1 MSEKKQQADP
11 ICPLL
16 PHGRTIG
23 REGGA
28 SPSRR
33 AAECDLIFATPGDA
47 PSTFDGSVGTLRPT
61 TSLLA
66 FAATIFVHVLLATFG
81 RSQDAPAPAP
91 VPAPTPAT
99 AQVLPSD
106 DSSLVFSTAEWNEME
121 KAIDRGL
128 VTLANE
134 QNEDG
139 SFGRAG
145 SSQPAVTS
153 LATMAFLSRGHQPG
167 LGEHGTR
174 INRAID
180 YVLASQD
187 RFGFFVSGNSYN
199 SSSTTYSHAIAGVML
214 AEVLGLTDR
223 TRNERIVSGIDRGLE
238 ATMKLQHRHYNSKI
252 DRGGWRYLKPQTGM
266 SKSSDSDL
274 SVTTWHMLFLRA
286 AKNAGFE
293 VPASLVKDCAEFVK
307 RCHDAERN
315 MFAYLPSR
323 NGTIT
328 MTGAG
333 VLCLNLAGEFADPAM
348 LAGAETL
355 QDFAF
360 DMMDG
365 GDRWP
370 YYTCYHCSQAA
381 SQVGGEIRRDV
392 LRNIAK
398 FLLDEQNP
406 QGSWP
411 AMGTSRAYGE
421 AYATS
426 MAILSLTP
434 AYQLLPIYQQ

>member
-1 MSEKKQQADP
+1 MSDCRFKFSGCHSALA
-11 ICPLL
+11 IL
-16 PHGRTIG
+16 P
-23 REGGA
+23 A
-28 SPSRR
+28 
-33 AAECDLIFATPGDA
+33 CVFL
-47 PSTFDGSVGTLRPT
+47 
-61 TSLLA
+61 SLLA
-66 FAATIFVHVLLATFG
+66 SPGH
-81 RSQDAPAPAP
+81 SQDAPAA
-91 VPAPTPAT
+91 APTT
-99 AQVLPSD
+99 QVLPSD

-128 VTLANE
+128 ITLANK
-134 QNEDG
+134 QNDDG
-139 SFGRAG
+139 SFGRPG

-214 AEVLGLTDR
+214 AEALGLTDR
-223 TRNERIVSGIDRGLE
+223 TRNERIVSAIHNGLN
-238 ATMKLQHRHYNSKI
+238 ATVKLQHRHYNSKV
-252 DRGGWRYLKPQTGM
+252 DRGGWRYLKP
-266 SKSSDSDL
+266 SKSTDADL

-286 AKNAGFE
+286 AKNAGFD
-293 VPASLVKDCAEFVK
+293 VPASLVKDCGKFVL
-307 RCHDAERN
+307 RCHDADN
-315 MFAYLPSR
+315 DMFAYLPSR
-323 NGTIT
+323 QGTIT

-333 VLCLNLAGEFADPAM
+333 VLCLNLAGEFTDTAM

-355 QDFAF
+355 QNYAF
-360 DMMDG
+360 DRMDT

-392 LRNIAK
+392 LRNIAE
-398 FLLDEQNP
+398 FLLEQQTP
-406 QGSWP
+406 EGHWP

-421 AYATS
+421 SYATS

>member
-1 MSEKKQQADP
+1 MA
-11 ICPLL
+11 LL
-16 PHGRTIG
+16 FFSFLSQGQ
-23 REGGA
+23 
-28 SPSRR
+28 SQ
-33 AAECDLIFATPGDA
+33 D
-47 PSTFDGSVGTLRPT
+47 
-61 TSLLA
+61 
-66 FAATIFVHVLLATFG
+66 
-81 RSQDAPAPAP
+81 QDAPTTTQA
-91 VPAPTPAT
+91 
-99 AQVLPSD
+99 LPSD

-121 KAIDRGL
+121 EAIDRGL
-128 VTLANE
+128 ITLANQ

-139 SFGRAG
+139 SFGRSG

-167 LGEHGTR
+167 IGEYGTR

-187 RFGFFVSGNSYN
+187 RLGFFVSGNSYN
-199 SSSTTYSHAIAGVML
+199 SSATTYSHAIAGVML

-223 TRNERIVSGIDRGLE
+223 TRNERIVSAIHAGLD
-238 ATMKLQHRHYNSKI
+238 ATMKLQHRHYHSKI
-252 DRGGWRYLKPQTGM
+252 DRGGWRYLKPRTGM
-266 SKSSDSDL
+266 SKGSDADL

-286 AKNAGFE
+286 AKNAGFD
-293 VPASLVKDCAEFVK
+293 VPASLVSDCAAFVR
-307 RCHDAERN
+307 RCHDAKKN
-315 MFAYLPSR
+315 MFAYLPNR

-333 VLCLNLAGEFADPAM
+333 VLCLNLAGEFDDPAM
-348 LAGAETL
+348 LTGAETL

-360 DMMDG
+360 HHMDED
-365 GDRWP
+365 DRWP

-392 LRNIAK
+392 LRGIAE
-398 FLLDEQNP
+398 FLLDEQRP
-406 QGSWP
+406 EGHWP
-411 AMGTSRAYGE
+411 AMGTSRGYGE
-421 AYATS
+421 AYATG